1 MASANTLDFSAIEEY
16 VNLHRDELLT
26 KASLGTKTI
35 DYLDI
40 MPNVKHKDAIPYL
53 ESEVE
58 LHKASCDWLPAGSDR
73 IYERFIEVTPL
84 ESQKE
89 YCWLDFQNY
98 FMNYQMRIE
107 AGREEL
113 PFEQKFVV
121 DANMAKI
128 QEAVEDAIWNGLSGL
143 NIDGIISLATGAD
156 SALTIAVETETGETI
171 TSRIDNI
178 VAAIPMTALK
188 KGVNVFVSYSDFR
201 KYVAEGNANCC
212 ANRPVMDANADSIKY
227 LGDSRVT
234 IVPVLGLE
242 GTGAIFAFP
251 EDAVIYATDVEGSEN
266 RYETWVE
273 KKEHKILFDVL
284 FNFGIAFRWPD
295 EVVYSIGQ

>member
-16 VNLHRDELLT
+16 VNLHRDELLV

-40 MPNVKHKDAIPYL
+40 MTNVKHKEAIPYL

-98 FMNYQMRIE
+98 FMNYQMKIE

-113 PFEQKFVV
+113 PFEEKF
-121 DANMAKI
+121 AASNMEKV
-128 QEAVEDAIWNGLSGL
+128 QEAVEDALWQGIDDLG
-143 NIDGIISLATGAD
+143 IDGIIDVATGAD
-156 SALTIAVETETGETI
+156 SALTIEVETQSGETV
-171 TSRIDNI
+171 SERIDNI
-178 VAAIPMTALK
+178 VAAIPMGALK
-188 KGVNVFVSYSDFR
+188 KGVNVFLSYSDFR
-201 KYVAEGNANCC
+201 KYVAENNSVCC
-212 ANRPVMDANADSIKY
+212 AGRPIYDASSESLKY

-234 IVPVLGLE
+234 LVPVLGLE

-251 EDAVIYATDVEGSEN
+251 KDAVVYATDVEGSQN

-295 EVVYSIGQ
+295 EVVFSIAE

>member
-1 MASANTLDFSAIEEY
+1 MANTLDFTALEEY
-16 VNLHRDELLT
+16 VNLHKDELLV
-26 KASLGTKTI
+26 KAALGTKSI
-35 DYLDI
+35 NFLDI
-40 MPNVKHKDAIPYL
+40 MTNVKHKEAIPYL

-89 YCWLDFQNY
+89 FCWLDFQNY
-98 FMNYQMRIE
+98 FMNYQMKIE

-113 PFEQKFVV
+113 PFEQKFAE
-121 DANMAKI
+121 ANMAKV
-128 QEAVEDAIWNGLSGL
+128 QEAVENAIWQGIDDL
-143 NIDGIISLATGAD
+143 NVNGIIDLATGED
-156 SALTIAVETETGETI
+156 SALTIAVETETGQTI
-171 TSRIDNI
+171 SDRIDAI

-188 KGVNVFVSYSDFR
+188 KGVNVFLSYSDFR
-201 KYVAEGNANCC
+201 KYVAENNATCC
-212 ANRPVMDANADSIKY
+212 AGRPVYDASSESIKY

-234 IVPVLGLE
+234 LVPVLGLE

-251 EDAVIYATDVEGSEN
+251 EDAVVYATDVEGSEN

-284 FNFGIAFRWPD
+284 FNFGLAFRWPD
-295 EVVYSIGQ
+295 EIVYSIA

>member
-16 VNLHRDELLT
+16 VNIHRDELLV
-26 KASLGTKTI
+26 KASLGTKTM

-40 MPNVKHKDAIPYL
+40 MPNVKHKEAIPYL

-73 IYERFIEVTPL
+73 IYDRYIEVTPL

-89 YCWLDFQNY
+89 YCWLDFQKY

-107 AGREEL
+107 AGRESL
-113 PFEQKFVV
+113 PFEQKF
-121 DANMAKI
+121 AESNMAKI
-128 QEAVEDAIWNGLSGL
+128 QEAVEAALWAGIEDLD
-143 NIDGIISLATGAD
+143 IDGILTLATGAD
-156 SALTIAVETETGETI
+156 SALTIQVETESGETVS
-171 TSRIDNI
+171 SRIDNI
-178 VAAIPMTALK
+178 VAALPMGALK

-201 KYVAEGNANCC
+201 KYVAENNATCC
-212 ANRPVMDANADSIKY
+212 AGRPVYDANSESIKY

-242 GTGAIFAFP
+242 NTGAIAAFP
-251 EDAVIYATDVEGSEN
+251 ADCVVYATDIEGSEN

-284 FNFGIAFRWPD
+284 FNFGVAFRWPD
-295 EVVYSIGQ
+295 EVVFSIAE

>member
-1 MASANTLDFSAIEEY
+1 MASANTLDFSALQEY
-16 VNLHRDELLT
+16 VNVHKDELLV

-40 MPNVKHKDAIPYL
+40 MTNVKHKESIPYL

-73 IYERFIEVTPL
+73 IFERYIEVVPL

-107 AGREEL
+107 AGREAL
-113 PFEQKFVV
+113 PFEQKF
-121 DANMAKI
+121 AESNMAKI
-128 QEAVEDAIWNGLSGL
+128 QEAVEDMIWKGDSGLS
-143 NIDGIISLATGAD
+143 IDGIIALATGAD

-171 TSRIDNI
+171 TDRIDNI
-178 VAAIPMTALK
+178 VAAVPMGALK
-188 KGVNVFVSYSDFR
+188 KGVNVFLSYSDFR
-201 KYVAEGNANCC
+201 KYIAENNAACC
-212 ANRPVMDANADSIKY
+212 ATRPIVDANSESLKY

-234 IVPVLGLE
+234 LVPVLGLE
-242 GTGAIFAFP
+242 DTGAIFAFP
-251 EDAVIYATDVEGSEN
+251 EDAVIYATDVENSQN

-295 EVVYSIGQ
+295 EVVYSISE

>member
-1 MASANTLDFSAIEEY
+1 MASANTIDFSALEEY
-16 VNLHRDELLT
+16 VNVHRDELLV

-40 MPNVKHKDAIPYL
+40 MTNVKHKEAIPYL

-73 IYERFIEVTPL
+73 IYERYIEVTPL

-107 AGREEL
+107 AGREAL
-113 PFEQKFVV
+113 PFEQKF
-121 DANMAKI
+121 AESNMAKV
-128 QEAVEDAIWNGLSGL
+128 QEAVEDMIWKGDSGLS
-143 NIDGIISLATGAD
+143 IDGIIALATGAD
-156 SALTIAVETETGETI
+156 SALTVNVETNSGETM
-171 TSRIDNI
+171 TDRIDAI
-178 VAAIPMTALK
+178 VAALPMGALK
-188 KGVNVFVSYSDFR
+188 KGVNVFMSYSDFR
-201 KYVAEGNANCC
+201 KYIAENNATCC
-212 ANRPVMDANADSIKY
+212 ATRPVVDANSESIKY

-234 IVPVLGLE
+234 LVPVLGLE
-242 GTGAIFAFP
+242 DTGAIFAFP
-251 EDAVIYATDVEGSEN
+251 EDAVIYATDVENSQN

-295 EVVYSIGQ
+295 EVVYSIAE